1 MDKRISVLMSVY
13 YKEKPEYLSQCLD
26 SLLAQTHLA
35 DEWVIVEDGK
45 LTAELYSVLSKYENA
60 HPGLINRVPLENNRG
75 LGLALREGILHC
87 SYELVARMDTDD
99 VSRKDRFELQ
109 LREFEKDPQLDV
121 CGSHIEEFYTTPDE
135 IVTVRKVPL
144 TDADIKKYQ
153 KKRDGFNHVTV
164 MYKKSA
170 VLRAGNYQNALLMED
185 SLLWVNMIQSGAKCM
200 NIDDSLVFV
209 RTGMD
214 MYERR
219 GGLSYYRKYK
229 AGRKKILDTGY
240 ISYLDYLET
249 LAIQFGVAIAPA
261 KLRKFV
267 FTKFLRGGAELKR
280 IFDTLIHAEYGMP
293 MEVGAAI

>member
-99 VSRKDRFELQ
+99 IAVPERFEKQ
-109 LREFEKDPQLDV
+109 LKAFEANPELDI
-121 CGSHIEEFYTTPDE
+121 CGGQIKEFYDTPDE
-135 IVTVRKVPL
+135 IISQRIVP
-144 TDADIKKYQ
+144 TEDSDIKKYQ
-153 KKRDGFNHVTV
+153 RKRDAFNHMTV
-164 MYKKSA
+164 MYKKSS
-170 VLRAGNYQNALLMED
+170 VLKAGNYQHALLMED
-185 SLLWVNMIQSGAKCM
+185 SLLWANMILSGATCRNLKEC
-200 NIDDSLVFV
+200 LVFV
-209 RTGMD
+209 RTGKD

-219 GGLSYYRKYK
+219 GGFSYFKKYK
-229 AGRKKILDTGY
+229 AGRKKILDTGF
-240 ISYLDYLET
+240 ISYGDYLKT
-249 LAIQFGVAIAPA
+249 LIVQFGVAIIPN
-261 KLRKFV
+261 KMRRFIYNKLLRK
-267 FTKFLRGGAELKR
+267 
-280 IFDTLIHAEYGMP
+280 
-293 MEVGAAI
+293 